1 MLQGLRGIEFLA
13 GASQV
18 RAKSVEKHCA
28 PTTNSD
34 KQSVLVGVAF
44 EPAEAVKNPLGPF
57 FRGLWWLIV
66 GVPQA
71 DLDYY
76 GPGGPYL
83 ASKSKLPAA
92 GWVWVV
98 VNLIMVGA
106 LVARLMFAVLVG
118 GK

>member
-1 MLQGLRGIEFLA
+1 LALTFKVSYRKWRHDYPRLRWWGWESYL
-13 GASQV
+13 
-18 RAKSVEKHCA
+18 
-28 PTTNSD
+28 
-34 KQSVLVGVAF
+34 
-44 EPAEAVKNPLGPF
+44 KNPLGPF

-71 DLDYY
+71 DVDYY

-83 ASKSKLPAA
+83 VSKSKLPAP

-98 VNLIMVGA
+98 VSLIMVGG
-106 LVARLMFAVLVG
+106 LVAGLVFAVLVG